1 MLTAMFVAMS
11 LYTDVP
17 GTFPNTHICGLKM
30 EQTYVALVQHSRI
43 DSNKSKWT
51 DISKTNKTIY
61 SRSI

>member
-43 DSNKSKWT
+43 DSNKSK
-51 DISKTNKTIY
+51 
-61 SRSI
+61 